1 MKLTLLRHGNTEGNI
16 RGLYYGASDIPILPE
31 SERELKK
38 RAAEGGYPI
47 VKKYYTSGMK
57 RAEQSFAA
65 LYGSAP
71 HEALPGLREIN
82 LGDFEMR
89 SYEELK
95 NDPAFI
101 EWCTGDN
108 ERNVCPNGESGEQVT
123 ERALAALWPII
134 EAGED
139 AVVVTHGGVIGGVL
153 ARLFPNPRG
162 RYLFTPAPGTG
173 FTVEFEGRTPVGY
186 CKTPA
191 GSEENE

>member
-1 MKLTLLRHGNTEGNI
+1 MKLILIRHGNTEANEKH
-16 RGLYYGASDIPILPE
+16 LYCGSTDLPLSEAGRASLAPRTLPALPDL
-31 SERELKK
+31 R
-38 RAAEGGYPI
+38 I
-47 VKKYYTSGMK
+47 VTSGLA
-57 RAEQSFAA
+57 RCEQTLEE
-65 LYGSAP
+65 LYGVMP
-71 HEALPGLREIN
+71 HETDAAFREMDF
-82 LGDFEMR
+82 GAFEMR